1 MKELFLIYVNYVGK
15 NHEDDYLYEFMFSDN
30 IQGVD
35 GEDWDFVPASNR
47 PKPPH
52 EKHIKKI
59 MLLESEL
66 KLDLIQQSDT
76 FCVWDSVDGIICLSW
91 ESVNAY
97 DKYPEY
103 RMSFR
108 YGESIKNVE
117 DKLYERDLALKAINN
132 ETTKK

>member
-1 MKELFLIYVNYVGK
+1 MKELFLIYVNYIGK

-47 PKPPH
+47 PQPPH

-66 KLDLIQQSDT
+66 KLDLIQKSDT
-76 FCVWDSVDGIICLSW
+76 FCVFDSCDLVIAMAW
-91 ESVNAY
+91 ENVNAY

-103 RMSFR
+103 RISFHF
-108 YGESIKNVE
+108 GEPIKSIE
-117 DKLYERDLALKAINN
+117 DKLYEKDLALKAINN
-132 ETTKK
+132 ETKNK